1 MHACVEVGGCMRACV
16 RECVLGSEVAG
27 CWLVSGSCHLLK

>member
-1 MHACVEVGGCMRACV
+1 MHACVEVGGCV
-16 RECVLGSEVAG
+16 RECVLGSEDVG